1 MKSLQKKKDCQKESC
16 EVLLLLCLEDI
27 LKNFK
32 RSLFCFIA
40 FTTSKKNVMTAV
52 TYQCLALHN
61 DTATVCV
68 IYIYK
73 GEVLMSRCGLIHD
86 DKLFWREVVE
96 EWFILLL
103 MFRTPNFLV
112 VLCSAVSNWFIHT
125 SSECAAITQHMWPHK
140 VWDLSIAN
148 HKSMTGN
155 FTFTLQSN
163 SYCTDTCFCAKMALK
178 RHREYGDMA

>member
-1 MKSLQKKKDCQKESC
+1 MFSCWGINFNEITTKIGLLKKFC

-32 RSLFCFIA
+32 CSLFCFLY
-40 FTTSKKNVMTAV
+40 NVEEKCYDCCV
-52 TYQCLALHN
+52 TYQCLTLHN

-73 GEVLMSRCGLIHD
+73 REVLMNRCGLIHD

-125 SSECAAITQHMWPHK
+125 SSECAVITQHMWPNK
-140 VWDLSIAN
+140 VWPSASLITKVWRGILPSHCSLTPTAQI
-148 HKSMTGN
+148 HVS
-155 FTFTLQSN
+155 
-163 SYCTDTCFCAKMALK
+163 ALK
-178 RHREYGDMA
+178 WF